1 MFPSAIMFGMSST
14 EFWEDDPQLYWAYRF
29 SFMKKQEIEQQTKI
43 EQMRLN
49 CWLQG
54 KINTLACS
62 IALNNAFS
70 KKHVDFPDYNKLFK
84 EQSVQDTKAY
94 KEIEE
99 QMEGVE
105 DNNEL
110 REIEFNYWARLNH

>member
-1 MFPSAIMFGMSST
+1 MFGMSST
-14 EFWEDDPQLYWAYRF
+14 EFWEEEPQLYWAYRF
-29 SFMKKQEIEQQTKI
+29 SFMKKQEIEQQSKI

-54 KINTLACS
+54 KINTLAFS

-70 KKHVDFPDYNKLFK
+70 KKHLDFPDYNKLFK
-84 EQSVQDTKAY
+84 EQSVEDTKAY
-94 KEIEE
+94 KDIEE